1 MSTKNPPT
9 SLLHIGSGAHR
20 GRSKRP
26 LLPLKHKNTSL
37 LESSTKENQELVH
50 QKSHRNMC
58 NQSPC
63 PKNKNLTNGPLKT
76 KVTFLL
82 YSKTL
87 KEPKPRCRN
96 TNNTCPNPPSIIKH
110 LMPKYPTKS
119 KYHKLA
125 PSI

>member
-50 QKSHRNMC
+50 HK
-58 NQSPC
+58 
-63 PKNKNLTNGPLKT
+63 
-76 KVTFLL
+76 
-82 YSKTL
+82 
-87 KEPKPRCRN
+87 
-96 TNNTCPNPPSIIKH
+96 NNTGICVIRAHVQKTRI
-110 LMPKYPTKS
+110 
-119 KYHKLA
+119 
-125 PSI
+125 